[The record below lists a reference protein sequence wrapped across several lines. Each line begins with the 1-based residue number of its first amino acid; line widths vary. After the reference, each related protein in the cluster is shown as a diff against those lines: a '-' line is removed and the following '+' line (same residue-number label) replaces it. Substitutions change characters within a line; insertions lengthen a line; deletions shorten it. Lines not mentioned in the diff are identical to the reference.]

1 MIRDIGLRR
10 MRSAKWL
17 AAVRQLEC
25 CVICGRYGVQAA
37 HRNEGKGMGMKVCDA
52 LTAAVC
58 PACHHEIDNGAEMS
72 RDERRAVIDAAIIR
86 TIEQLFTRGMID
98 AV

>member
-1 MIRDIGLRR
+1 

-17 AAVRQLEC
+17 AAVRQIEC

-37 HRNEGKGMGMKVCDA
+37 HRNQGKGIGFKVCDA
-52 LTAAVC
+52 WTAALC
-58 PACHHEIDNGAEMS
+58 PNCHHEIDNGPDLS
-72 RDERRAVIDAAIIR
+72 REERREMIDTAILK
-86 TIEQLFTRGMID
+86 TIEQLFTRGLID

>member
-1 MIRDIGLRR
+1 MKR

-37 HRNEGKGMGMKVCDA
+37 HRNQGKGMGMKVCDA
-52 LTAAVC
+52 LTFAAC
-58 PACHHEIDNGAEMS
+58 PDCHFEIDNGAELT
-72 RDERRAVIDAAIIR
+72 REERREMIDAAIIK
-86 TIEQLFTRGMID
+86 TIEALFTRGLID
-98 AV
+98 AI